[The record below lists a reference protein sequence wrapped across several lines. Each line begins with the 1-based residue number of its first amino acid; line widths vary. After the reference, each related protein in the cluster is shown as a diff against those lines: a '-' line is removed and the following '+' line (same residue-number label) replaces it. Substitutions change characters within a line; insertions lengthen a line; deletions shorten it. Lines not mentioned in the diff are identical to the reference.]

1 MRNEPEKAQRPRR
14 WLLWLAAGLLALAFV
29 AAATALALV
38 LPPPFSATD
47 GPSATF
53 SPTLLPPPASLTA
66 PPSHPTPT
74 PAPVLPLDVEAAMD
88 AIELQVSQLRGL
100 RPRSPV
106 ERLLLSPEQLQD
118 RVADELLRDYSPAQA
133 EADSLLLSLLGA
145 VEPEFDLWALYQA
158 LYAEQVAGYYDEQAG
173 LMVIVSDHSFDGIER
188 LTYAHEFTHALQDQT
203 YDLDQGLGYTPETCR
218 SEPERCRAVL
228 ALLEGDAT
236 LLTTQWLRIYATPE
250 DTLAL
255 QDHYRSLQTPVFYAA
270 PEFVQRHFLF
280 PYLQGLNFVTDLYIE
295 GSWAAVDAAYAQPPT
310 TSEHI
315 LHPERYPH
323 DLPSFPDLPQDLAST
338 MGESWRE
345 VSRGTLGEWIL
356 RLTLETRLPD
366 AAAACEGWGG
376 DRYIVLTDDASGHS
390 ALIALMRWDR
400 FADAQE
406 FFSAFQ
412 AYGEARFGLGSLS
425 AYRLS
430 WSSTQGEILLERHSD
445 QTLFLLAPGPD
456 TLAALRQ
463 AIRFPAPTP

>member
-1 MRNEPEKAQRPRR
+1 MMAGDNASTRR
-14 WLLWLAAGLLALAFV
+14 RRHWIVWLAAGLAALAMV
-29 AAATALALV
+29 AAAVALAVV
-38 LPPPFSATD
+38 LPPPFAATSTATATIPPTITLTPL
-47 GPSATF
+47 PSPSRTPA
-53 SPTLLPPPASLTA
+53 SPTG
-66 PPSHPTPT
+66 
-74 PAPVLPLDVEAAMD
+74 LPLDIEAAMD

-106 ERLLLSPEQLQD
+106 ERLLVSPQELQQRLADRLLHGYSPEQ
-118 RVADELLRDYSPAQA
+118 AA
-133 EADSLLLSLLGA
+133 ADSLLLTLLGA
-145 VEPEFDLWALYQA
+145 VEPDIDLWALYQA

-173 LMVIVSDHSFDGIER
+173 LMVIVSDHTFDGIER
-188 LTYAHEFTHALQDQT
+188 LTYAHEFAHALQDQT
-203 YDLDQGLGYTPETCR
+203 YDLDRGLGYTPETCR
-218 SEPERCRAVL
+218 AEPERCRALL

-250 DTLAL
+250 DMLDL
-255 QDHYRSLQTPVFYAA
+255 QNDYRSLQTPVFHAA
-270 PEFVQRHFLF
+270 PEFLQRDFLF

-295 GSWAAVDAAYAQPPT
+295 GNWPAVDAAYAQPPI

-315 LHPERYPH
+315 LHPERYPR
-323 DLPSFPDLPQDLAST
+323 DLPSSLDLPQDLVSPL
-338 MGESWRE
+338 GVSWRE
-345 VSRGTLGEWIL
+345 VSRGTLGEWML

-376 DRYIVLTDDASGHS
+376 DRYVVLADDASAHS

-412 AYGEARFGLGSLS
+412 AYGQARFGPGSLS

-430 WSSTQGEILLERHSD
+430 WSSTQGEVLLERHSD
-445 QTLFLLAPGPD
+445 QTLLLLAPDPD
-456 TLAALRQ
+456 TLAELRQ